1 MATRIAPSVPTP
13 ATGIRKSGLPQTPR
27 SARVADDVSRRG
39 DRLAVA
45 PRAGRRDHAAMSND
59 HAEPSPDE
67 VADQIMEDAE
77 GGIESSTLDAPDDAS
92 DSAEPD

>member
-1 MATRIAPSVPTP
+1 M
-13 ATGIRKSGLPQTPR
+13 L
-27 SARVADDVSRRG
+27 ADDELARHGPLRWRAVDAVSTRG
-39 DRLAVA
+39 DRPAVA
-45 PRAGRRDHAAMSND
+45 PRVGRRDHSAMSND
-59 HAEPSPDE
+59 QAQPSPDE

>member
-1 MATRIAPSVPTP
+1 
-13 ATGIRKSGLPQTPR
+13 
-27 SARVADDVSRRG
+27 
-39 DRLAVA
+39 
-45 PRAGRRDHAAMSND
+45 MSND
-59 HAEPSPDE
+59 QAQPSPDE